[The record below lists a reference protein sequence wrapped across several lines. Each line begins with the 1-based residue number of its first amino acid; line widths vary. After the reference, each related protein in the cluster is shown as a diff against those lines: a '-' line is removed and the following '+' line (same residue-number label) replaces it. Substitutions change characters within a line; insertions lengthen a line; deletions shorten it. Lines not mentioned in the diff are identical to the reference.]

1 MHRVGFRNG
10 FRSED
15 SKKTKTTNHLLI
27 ATLPGKDLNS
37 VLYDAWAACGEGNWK
52 TSKFLLKIRERHS
65 TKCRGVRRWLSMAEL
80 VVRFGED
87 LARQLANRKLLDEEL
102 KEKETRFHP
111 EFPGQ
116 EDCIFCPFEC

>member
-1 MHRVGFRNG
+1 
-10 FRSED
+10 
-15 SKKTKTTNHLLI
+15 
-27 ATLPGKDLNS
+27 
-37 VLYDAWAACGEGNWK
+37 
-52 TSKFLLKIRERHS
+52 
-65 TKCRGVRRWLSMAEL
+65 MAEL